1 MEETKV
7 VDNKSEQTKSS
18 SARKNKKSK
27 NGLLGKIGA
36 VITKIG
42 DFFTG
47 VKAEFGK
54 IIWPTKDDVIK
65 QTTAVVVVS
74 IICCALI
81 AVLDY
86 AFEYGM
92 NFITSIF

>member
-1 MEETKV
+1 ME
-7 VDNKSEQTKSS
+7 
-18 SARKNKKSK
+18 
-27 NGLLGKIGA
+27 KIKG
-36 VITKIG
+36 
-42 DFFTG
+42 FFTG

-54 IIWPTKDDVIK
+54 IIWPTKDYVTK

-74 IICCALI
+74 VICCALI

-92 NFITSIF
+92 NFVTSIF

>member
-1 MEETKV
+1 M
-7 VDNKSEQTKSS
+7 
-18 SARKNKKSK
+18 
-27 NGLLGKIGA
+27 
-36 VITKIG
+36 ITKIG

-74 IICCALI
+74 INCCALI

-86 AFEYGM
+86 ALEYGM

>member
-1 MEETKV
+1 MEKI
-7 VDNKSEQTKSS
+7 KS
-18 SARKNKKSK
+18 
-27 NGLLGKIGA
+27 
-36 VITKIG
+36 
-42 DFFTG
+42 FFTG

-54 IIWPTKDDVIK
+54 IIWPTKDDVTK

-74 IICCALI
+74 VIFCALI

-92 NFITSIF
+92 NFVTSIF

>member
-7 VDNKSEQTKSS
+7 VSS
-18 SARKNKKSK
+18 SSKTPAKKKAKKDGVFSK
-27 NGLLGKIGA
+27 IA
-36 VITKIG
+36 

-54 IIWPTKDDVIK
+54 IIWPTKDDIIK

-74 IICCALI
+74 AICCALI
-81 AVLDY
+81 AVLDIV
-86 AFEYGM
+86 FEYGV

>member
-7 VDNKSEQTKSS
+7 VSS
-18 SARKNKKSK
+18 SSKTPAKKKAKSK
-27 NGLLGKIGA
+27 DGVFSKIA
-36 VITKIG
+36 

-54 IIWPTKDDVIK
+54 IIWPTKDDIIK

-74 IICCALI
+74 AICCALI
-81 AVLDY
+81 AVLDIV
-86 AFEYGM
+86 FEYGV

>member
-1 MEETKV
+1 MDKI
-7 VDNKSEQTKSS
+7 KS
-18 SARKNKKSK
+18 
-27 NGLLGKIGA
+27 
-36 VITKIG
+36 
-42 DFFTG
+42 FFTG

-54 IIWPTKDDVIK
+54 IIWPTKDDVTK

-74 IICCALI
+74 VICCALI

-92 NFITSIF
+92 NFVTSIF

>member
-7 VDNKSEQTKSS
+7 VSS
-18 SARKNKKSK
+18 SSKTSAKKKAKSK
-27 NGLLGKIGA
+27 DGVFAKIA
-36 VITKIG
+36 N
-42 DFFTG
+42 FFTG

-54 IIWPTKDDVIK
+54 IIWPTKDDIIK

-74 IICCALI
+74 AICCALI
-81 AVLDY
+81 AVLDIV
-86 AFEYGM
+86 FEYGV

>member
-7 VDNKSEQTKSS
+7 VEKSS
-18 SARKNKKSK
+18 ESSKKAAAKNNKKSK
-27 NGLLGKIGA
+27 DGVFSKIS
-36 VITKIG
+36 

-54 IIWPTKDDVIK
+54 IIWPTRDDIIK

-74 IICCALI
+74 AISCALI
-81 AVLDY
+81 AILDI
-86 AFEYGM
+86 AFEYGV

>member
-7 VDNKSEQTKSS
+7 VQNSSETSEKKSS
-18 SARKNKKSK
+18 AKKSK
-27 NGLLGKIGA
+27 KKENGVFSKISG
-36 VITKIG
+36 
-42 DFFTG
+42 FFTG

-54 IIWPTKDDVIK
+54 IIWPTRDDIVK

-74 IICCALI
+74 AVCCALI
-81 AVLDY
+81 ALLDIV
-86 AFEYGM
+86 FEYGV

>member
-7 VDNKSEQTKSS
+7 VQNNSETSEKKSS
-18 SARKNKKSK
+18 AKKSK
-27 NGLLGKIGA
+27 KKENGVFSKISG
-36 VITKIG
+36 
-42 DFFTG
+42 FFTG

-54 IIWPTKDDVIK
+54 IIWPTREDIVK

-74 IICCALI
+74 AVCCALI
-81 AVLDY
+81 ALLDIV
-86 AFEYGM
+86 FEYGV

>member
-7 VDNKSEQTKSS
+7 VQNNSETSNKNT
-18 SARKNKKSK
+18 SAKKNKKSE
-27 NGLLGKIGA
+27 NGVISKISG
-36 VITKIG
+36 
-42 DFFTG
+42 FFAG

-54 IIWPTKDDVIK
+54 IIWPTKDDIIK

-74 IICCALI
+74 AICCALI
-81 AVLDY
+81 AVLDI

>member
-7 VDNKSEQTKSS
+7 VQNNSEASEKKT
-18 SARKNKKSK
+18 SAKKSK
-27 NGLLGKIGA
+27 KNENGVFSKISG
-36 VITKIG
+36 
-42 DFFTG
+42 FFTG

-54 IIWPTKDDVIK
+54 IIWPTRDDIVK

-74 IICCALI
+74 AVCCALI
-81 AVLDY
+81 ALLDIV
-86 AFEYGM
+86 FEYGV